1 MPLLEFQQPQQYV
14 EDNIFYDF
22 HKSFKVWHFAW
33 NDHGWGQDLKKNKIQ
48 TSTGC
53 RKKTNTRA
61 CDWWMKETLRN

>member
-33 NDHGWGQDLKKNKIQ
+33 NDHGWGQDLKKKTKYKHQ
-48 TSTGC
+48 LVVGKKLTLGHVTGEW
-53 RKKTNTRA
+53 RRP
-61 CDWWMKETLRN
+61 